1 MPLNVQVSCTNT
13 FICFS
18 ICRYHAVNATGRN
31 PYKIY
36 PNVVPA
42 LHTCH
47 AFWFATQFAGT
58 FFFLAIL
65 LSTIFDKQCST
76 QIAETLKKK
85 MTTLVTVAT
94 WTAGFAFGVGS
105 YWTGMSLMT
114 MIQTSLNNIVAMSC
128 VFPAYIGWAR
138 LSKLPNDKSNSSI
151 SNCIANKNMTVSSN
165 LVSEITSKENK
176 AQRDGLAIE
185 HNRAAQE
192 EKLQEL
198 HSIFL
203 HAILYFCCAVP
214 SGKII
219 KKIMSTFI

>member
-1 MPLNVQVSCTNT
+1 MPLNVQVSCINT
-13 FICFS
+13 FLCFS
-18 ICRYHAVNATGRN
+18 ICRFHAVNATGRN

-58 FFFLAIL
+58 FFFLAVL
-65 LSTIFDKQCST
+65 LSTIFDAQYST

-85 MTTLVTVAT
+85 MITLVTVAT

-138 LSKLPNDKSNSSI
+138 LSKLSNDKSNSSI
-151 SNCIANKNMTVSSN
+151 SNCIANKNTTVSSN

-185 HNRAAQE
+185 HNRSAQE